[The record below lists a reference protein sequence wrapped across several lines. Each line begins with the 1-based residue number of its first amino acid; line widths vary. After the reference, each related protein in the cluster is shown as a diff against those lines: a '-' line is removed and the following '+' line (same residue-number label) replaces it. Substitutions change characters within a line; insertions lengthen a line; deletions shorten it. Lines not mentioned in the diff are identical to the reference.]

1 MFYFQIIRYEFKTL
15 IRLNY
20 RTLKVGN
27 LLLTCLTMQ
36 VVNQQVRL
44 SYETVDNLKWFCN
57 ARSRLSDVAN
67 IIAF

>member
-27 LLLTCLTMQ
+27 LLLTYLTMQ

-44 SYETVDNLKWFCN
+44 SYEIV
-57 ARSRLSDVAN
+57 S
-67 IIAF
+67 